1 MSKENEEEAELV
13 MKADVEEV
21 LGTEDVDEEFE
32 HVKRAAS
39 TELSEEEHKEKKK
52 QEL

>member
-1 MSKENEEEAELV
+1 
-13 MKADVEEV
+13 

-32 HVKRAAS
+32 HIKRAAS
-39 TELSEEEHKEKKK
+39 TELSDNEHRDGKK